1 VSYGFAAAGRV
12 LDHHGGAAARK
23 SRYDGQRKSVT
34 AGAVHG
40 KMGILT
46 TVLHPAMSELRI
58 RKVEERIAAAL
69 RARARRHDRS
79 LEEELRVLLRDEAL
93 REKLAV
99 AERAA
104 GQLERLRQKRGTLRD
119 SAVFIRED
127 RNARG

>member
-1 VSYGFAAAGRV
+1 
-12 LDHHGGAAARK
+12 
-23 SRYDGQRKSVT
+23 
-34 AGAVHG
+34 
-40 KMGILT
+40 
-46 TVLHPAMSELRI
+46 MSELRI

>member
-1 VSYGFAAAGRV
+1 
-12 LDHHGGAAARK
+12 
-23 SRYDGQRKSVT
+23 
-34 AGAVHG
+34 
-40 KMGILT
+40 
-46 TVLHPAMSELRI
+46 MSELRI

-69 RARARRHDRS
+69 RARTRRHDRS

-104 GQLERLRQKRGTLRD
+104 GRLERLRQKRGTLRD